1 MARQSRLFHKPS
13 QAVLCPSITGT
24 TPVASPPPSVMA
36 PMTATPSRLGRM
48 LALAAAVLGW
58 MFDGLEMGLFPL
70 VGRPALAEML
80 GGADI
85 GPWFGRIIAVFLV
98 GAAFGGFALGWL
110 GDRIGRTR
118 AMVWSVLAY
127 SVFSGLG
134 AI

>member
-1 MARQSRLFHKPS
+1 MRKTENPIELDKTVVRAAAAGMRGSAKW
-13 QAVLCPSITGT
+13 
-24 TPVASPPPSVMA
+24 
-36 PMTATPSRLGRM
+36 

-70 VGRPALAEML
+70 VGRPALTEML
-80 GGADI
+80 GGANI
-85 GPWFGRIIAVFLV
+85 GPWFGAIIAVFLV
-98 GAAFGGFALGWL
+98 GAALGGIALGWL

-134 AI
+134 AVATAPPSGREAPGT